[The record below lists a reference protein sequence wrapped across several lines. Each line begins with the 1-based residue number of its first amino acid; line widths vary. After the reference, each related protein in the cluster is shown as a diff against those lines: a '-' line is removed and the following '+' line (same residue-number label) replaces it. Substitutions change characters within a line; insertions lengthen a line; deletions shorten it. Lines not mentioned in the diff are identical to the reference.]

1 MDKSSTSLDP
11 SDWAEM
17 RALGHRMMDDMIDH
31 LAGLRDGPVW
41 RQMPEDVRAVFQA
54 SLPAQGRDLGA
65 VYEEFGRS
73 IQPYVTGNLH
83 PRFMGWVHGGGNPV
97 SMLAELLAGAMNA
110 NCGGRDHVGIAVE
123 RQVVA
128 WAAEMVGLPAGT
140 GGVLLTGS
148 SMANFCAVLCA
159 KYQALGDAG
168 RRDGVEGHRLVG
180 YASASVH
187 RCVPGAMDMAGFGL
201 EALRRI
207 PVDADYRMRIGALKE
222 AIRRD
227 REAGFT
233 PFLVVGTAGGVD
245 TGAVDDL
252 SAIADIAAAETIWF
266 HADAAFGALACLA
279 PRLRGMLAGIERADS
294 VAFDFHKWAQVTYDA
309 GCLLVRDADLQLAT
323 FGQAT
328 GYLAAAA
335 RGLAGGQPWPCDLGP
350 DLSRGFRALKIWMTI
365 SAYGA
370 DALGAIVEKTC
381 ALAAHLVRL
390 VDESDQLEL
399 AAPAPLN
406 IVCFRVKG
414 FSDEQMAALVADL
427 QEEGLF
433 APSTTVIGGR
443 LAIRAAIVNHR
454 TALPDI
460 TALVDAILAKVRPGG
475 SAPRTPA
482 KG

>member
-1 MDKSSTSLDP
+1 MEDLSLDP
-11 SDWAEM
+11 SDWTGL
-17 RALGHRMMDDMIDH
+17 RALGHRMMDDMVDH

-41 RQMPEDVRAVFQA
+41 RKMPESVRAGFRA
-54 SLPAQGRDLGA
+54 GLPAAGQDIGA
-65 VYEEFGRS
+65 VYEEFSRS

-110 NCGGRDHVGIAVE
+110 NCGGRDHAGIAVE

-128 WAAEMVGLPAGT
+128 WAAEMVGLPVGA

-159 KYQALGDAG
+159 KYRALGDAG
-168 RRDGVEGHRLVG
+168 RADGIAGRKLVA
-180 YASASVH
+180 YASAGVH

-201 EALRRI
+201 RALRKI
-207 PVDADYRMRIGALKE
+207 PVDAQFRMEIGALRE

-227 REAGFT
+227 RDDGCT

-245 TGAVDDL
+245 TGAIDDL
-252 SAIADIAAAETIWF
+252 PAIADIAAEENIWF

-279 PRLRGMLAGIERADS
+279 PRLKPRLAGLERADS

-328 GYLAAAA
+328 SYLAAAP

-381 ALAAHLVRL
+381 ALAAHLARL
-390 VDESDQLEL
+390 VDASDRLER

-414 FSDEQMAALVADL
+414 LSDAQMAALVADL

-433 APSTTVIGGR
+433 APSTTIIGGR

-454 TALPDI
+454 TGVADVE
-460 TALVDAILAKVRPGG
+460 ALVETILRKEALLF
-475 SAPRTPA
+475 
-482 KG
+482 